1 MRGMRKGDEASAGTL
16 PTLAGIVLA
25 AGAGERMGGPKALL
39 LVQGEPLARLHA
51 RRLREAG
58 CAKVVIVTRGEIVE
72 RFALD
77 ATVAASAAPD
87 PAGSLAVGLK
97 ALGAAPDDV
106 LVITPVD
113 AFPVC
118 VETIARLVETVGGG
132 AEAATPRSGGK
143 GGHPVVIRARALGP
157 STTLRTHSA
166 KYSPHS
172 ATRASA
178 WRSMTLRSRPISTPP
193 RTSLRSRAPRRGSA
207 ESRRAAW

>member
-143 GGHPVVIRARALGP
+143 GGHPVVIRARALGTFHDAPHPLREVLSALGNARIRVEVDDP
-157 STTLRTHSA
+157 SV
-166 KYSPHS
+166 
-172 ATRASA
+172 ATD
-178 WRSMTLRSRPISTPP
+178 LDTPEDVLAV
-193 RTSLRSRAPRRGSA
+193 TGAAPRFG
-207 ESRRAAW
+207 